1 MCVKLLRRVQLFATL
16 WIILGQTSLPMGFS
30 RQEYWSGSP
39 CPPPGDLPN
48 PGIKPVPFTSTCIG
62 RQVLYH
68 QSYLGSPY
76 VYNRHPNYSN
86 RVRKTK
92 YFYFLI
98 HRLKMIIKV
107 FQAVN
112 GFCRFS
118 EPPVLSSLL
127 LGLSVSDMG
136 AFNIM

>member
-1 MCVKLLRRVQLFATL
+1 MKDTGGCVYARAREVTSVMLTL
-16 WIILGQTSLPMGFS
+16 SGPMDCHLQGPLSMRFS
-30 RQEYWSGSP
+30 RQESWSGFL
-39 CPPPGDLPN
+39 CPPPGDLRN
-48 PGIKPVPFTSTCIG
+48 PGIKPVSLMSTCIG
-62 RQVLYH
+62 RQVLCH
-68 QSYLGSPY
+68 WGYLGSPY
-76 VYNRHPNYSN
+76 AYNRHPSYSN

-118 EPPVLSSLL
+118 EPS
-127 LGLSVSDMG
+127 
-136 AFNIM
+136 I